1 MVRSVRLSAV
11 IVGLVAVA
19 ALLGASGSASAF
31 GLQIPYGFS
40 TPTGSFVVPYWQNI
54 LSSDPVTPDTL
65 VFGDTLYIEFFD
77 ALGNRTVTVS
87 TFQFGDGQTNIS
99 YNQSFSVVGRDITLL
114 TYDMPSSTME
124 RNVRL
129 CVDGGCMTFA
139 HASPIT
145 LIPSGILTI
154 GGLDLLAFGI
164 TAEFGLL
171 LFPAIVGARALARKA
186 LWFPKFKAWL
196 VAPHIA
202 LGFLLLIGLDY
213 RAFDELFSG
222 LGFLFI
228 PVVFVALFF
237 LWALHLFNVATPVYA
252 TRAEPNGGR
261 ELTEYRWRFF
271 VGQMPDGRL
280 VLVGCYWRDAFAR
293 LFGHAPVLFDPADRT
308 RVDGGPLAARIVN
321 MRLETNDEK
330 ADRFTRMM
338 RRRQRELPS
347 AAHALDQF
355 KTINVG
361 GTRLNPRERD
371 PPALHYYVDS
381 DGWLNATMPKLSLHR
396 IVREPEV
403 KSSTGEVVKP
413 ARTVRKLSWPHYVE
427 SSGAETSLA
436 GLHYLAVPSVPSLL
450 WVAVE
455 RAWRRV
461 GQVRIQNFALRTTPF
476 VLADE
481 ATEVVGGELFTL
493 LERERFPLTDIEA
506 DEDTRSEGPKK
517 AAPTA
522 EDDESANL
530 DRLPSGQKKVGAG
543 GKP

>member
-1 MVRSVRLSAV
+1 MVRVRWLPPV
-11 IVGLVAVA
+11 IVGLVLLG
-19 ALLGASGSASAF
+19 ALAGASGSASAF
-31 GLQIPYGFS
+31 GLQVPYGFS

-77 ALGNRTVTVS
+77 ALGNRSITVAS
-87 TFQFGDGQTNIS
+87 LQYGDGQTNIS
-99 YNQSFSVVGRDITLL
+99 DNRSFSVAGRDITLL
-114 TYDMPSSTME
+114 TYDLPSSTME
-124 RNVRL
+124 RSVRL

-164 TAEFGLL
+164 TVEFGLL
-171 LFPAIVGARALARKA
+171 LFPAVVFARSLARKA

-196 VAPHIA
+196 VAPHVA
-202 LGFLLLIGLDY
+202 LGFILLIGLDY

-237 LWALHLFNVATPVYA
+237 LWSLHLFNVATPAYA

-261 ELTEYRWRFF
+261 ELTEFRWRFF
-271 VGQMPDGRL
+271 VGQMPDGKL
-280 VLVGCYWRDAFAR
+280 VLIGCYWRDAFAR
-293 LFGHAPVLFDPADRT
+293 LFGHAPVLYDPADRS
-308 RVDGGPLAARIVN
+308 RADGGPLGAHVVN
-321 MRLETNDEK
+321 MRLETRDER
-330 ADRFTRMM
+330 ADRFTKMLQRRMK
-338 RRRQRELPS
+338 ELPS

-355 KTINVG
+355 RTVNVG
-361 GTRLNPRERD
+361 GSRLNPRERD
-371 PPALHYYVDS
+371 PPLLHYYVDS
-381 DGWLNATMPKLSLHR
+381 DAWLNATMPRLSVHKA
-396 IVREPEV
+396 VREAEV
-403 KSSTGEVVKP
+403 KTPTGEVVKP
-413 ARTVRKLSWPHYVE
+413 ARTVLKLTWPHYIE

-436 GLHYLAVPSVPSLL
+436 GLHYLAVPSVASLL

-461 GQVRIQNFALRTTPF
+461 AQVRIQNFALRTTPF

-481 ATEVVGGELFTL
+481 ATEVVGGEVFTL
-493 LERERFPLTDIEA
+493 LERERFALTDEEA
-506 DEDTRSEGPKK
+506 DEDTRSESPKK

-522 EDDESANL
+522 ESDEAAHL
-530 DRLPSGQKKVGAG
+530 DRGPSGQRKVGG
-543 GKP
+543 SGKP